1 MTKQLKALA
10 ASYSRTVV
18 AAVLAVYMTGNT
30 SPTDLGKAAIAALLP
45 PLIRWAN
52 PADKAFG
59 RDNTKQ
65 A

>member
-1 MTKQLKALA
+1 MTKQLKAVA
-10 ASYSRTVV
+10 ASYSRTVI

-45 PLIRWAN
+45 PLMRWAN
-52 PADKAFG
+52 PKDQSFG
-59 RDNTKQ
+59 RS

>member
-45 PLIRWAN
+45 PLMRWAN

>member
-10 ASYSRTVV
+10 ASYSRTVI

-45 PLIRWAN
+45 PLMRWAN
-52 PADKAFG
+52 PKDQSFG
-59 RDNTKQ
+59 RS

>member
-10 ASYSRTVV
+10 ASYSRTVI

-30 SPTDLGKAAIAALLP
+30 SPTDLGKAGLAALIP
-45 PLIRWAN
+45 PLMRWAN

-59 RDNTKQ
+59 RSDTVQ
-65 A
+65 S